1 MHCRYS
7 ICALKTLICLGIRNH
22 IKDKVLLDL
31 RRNCRDFEKIGTCI
45 VRSAGTSMGT
55 AHVLHQSRIPSENE
69 TTNITSY
76 ISPVWLLIKCI
87 FMWPYLIKIAQLKKH
102 VIFMHCR
109 YSICALKTLI
119 CLWIRNHIKYK
130 VLVDLRRNLR
140 DFEKIGTYIVRS
152 AGTSMGTAHVLHQSR
167 IPAENETTN
176 ITSHMS
182 PVWLLIKCIFM
193 WLYLIK
199 IAQLK
204 KHVIFMH
211 FPWVQRMCFI
221 SL

>member
-1 MHCRYS
+1 M
-7 ICALKTLICLGIRNH
+7 
-22 IKDKVLLDL
+22 
-31 RRNCRDFEKIGTCI
+31 
-45 VRSAGTSMGT
+45 
-55 AHVLHQSRIPSENE
+55 
-69 TTNITSY
+69 
-76 ISPVWLLIKCI
+76 
-87 FMWPYLIKIAQLKKH
+87 
-102 VIFMHCR
+102 
-109 YSICALKTLI
+109 
-119 CLWIRNHIKYK
+119 
-130 VLVDLRRNLR
+130 R

-211 FPWVQRMCFI
+211 CRYSICALKTLICLGIRNHIKDKVLLDLRRNCRDFEKIGTCIVRSAGFSMSTAHVRHQ
-221 SL
+221 SLIPAENETTDITRYQP